1 MRDRACEPSPQP
13 RPRREDCCQGGFRPT
28 EDQSELKA
36 TDRPVPERTR
46 RYDSPR
52 RKKINLAI
60 ASHPTLRQA
69 WSGECPGPQCAFKMS
84 MFNVSCNSH

>member
-1 MRDRACEPSPQP
+1 MQELSEPSSRQKL
-13 RPRREDCCQGGFRPT
+13 RTSGLRAGRGSDERN
-28 EDQSELKA
+28 QSELKA
-36 TDRPVPERTR
+36 TDPIRDGVRQPNAPAAK
-46 RYDSPR
+46 P
-52 RKKINLAI
+52 AI

>member
-1 MRDRACEPSPQP
+1 MREQSELSPRE
-13 RPRREDCCQGGFRPT
+13 RPRREDGHQGGFPPT
-28 EDQSELKA
+28 EDRSELKA
-36 TDRPVPERTR
+36 TDPRPRGAAVRQPKAQAR
-46 RYDSPR
+46 
-52 RKKINLAI
+52 LAI